1 MADTQDTDELSTDA
15 AAADTAST
23 AAASPVTAEGA
34 VLTAEPIPA
43 GSPKD
48 LFAALMAK
56 ASDEVKDIARE
67 RGTLLGLHTVASAQ
81 ADVTGDYKAGDLNK

>member
-1 MADTQDTDELSTDA
+1 MMADTPGTDMPDNTVPVA
-15 AAADTAST
+15 H
-23 AAASPVTAEGA
+23 SPVTAEGA
-34 VLTAEPIPA
+34 VIAADALPV

-56 ASDEVKDIARE
+56 APEETKVIARQ
-67 RGTLLGLHTVASAQ
+67 LGAALDLNTVASAQ

>member
-1 MADTQDTDELSTDA
+1 MTDT
-15 AAADTAST
+15 ADTALTDTTSTDT
-23 AAASPVTAEGA
+23 AAVTAPVTAEGA
-34 VLTAEPIPA
+34 VITPEALPT

-56 ASDEVKDIARE
+56 APEETKVIARE
-67 RGTLLGLHTVASAQ
+67 LGTLLDLNTVASAQ